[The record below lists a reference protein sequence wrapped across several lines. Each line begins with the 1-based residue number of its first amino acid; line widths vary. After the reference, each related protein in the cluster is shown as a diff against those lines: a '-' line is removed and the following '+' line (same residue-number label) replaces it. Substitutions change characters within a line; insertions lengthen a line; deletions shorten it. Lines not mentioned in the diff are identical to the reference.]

1 MKYEE
6 EKLAKLVWANHPVV
20 VGTSLA
26 VFQAVILVII
36 NDDDDDDNYDDDY
49 DDDDNYD
56 DDVDKDGDD
65 GLPYH
70 KGTSLLSFQHSC
82 RLHNSVWPNMEKKL
96 MMVIMLM
103 IDTDDYYDEDYDN
116 DDEGT
121 PVSFS
126 VQTLESL
133 AGLLQSHSQRASTST

>member
-1 MKYEE
+1 MILTCIFRTHTVRGLSKSPGENHYKIWRK
-6 EKLAKLVWANHPVV
+6 KLAKLVWANHPVV

-56 DDVDKDGDD
+56 DDDVDKDGDD

-82 RLHNSVWPNMEKKL
+82 KLHNSVWPVEK
-96 MMVIMLM
+96 
-103 IDTDDYYDEDYDN
+103 
-116 DDEGT
+116 
-121 PVSFS
+121 
-126 VQTLESL
+126 
-133 AGLLQSHSQRASTST
+133 